1 MSEEGRLSPETIASL
16 RAELLERHPDLKGE
30 RVRLFSASGRIN
42 LLGEHTDYSDGFCL
56 PAATNRRVA
65 GAFASAPDGRPRIV
79 VHSRR
84 FASDADFCLE
94 EIPELPPGD
103 WQRYVASTAKV
114 LKAEAARRGVPL
126 AGMRA
131 VIDSDIPVGSGL
143 SSSAA
148 LELLILNAWCRLS
161 GVELSPRELALLGQ
175 KAEWEYGVQCGILDQ
190 LAIVNGRKGEVSLVD
205 CRTLDATPIKIALN
219 GFRFLI
225 GFTKERSLVASEYNA
240 RREECR
246 RAAEVLRD
254 ASGRKHIR
262 ALRDADPDLVARYAA
277 KLEAVGAR
285 EGMKLLPRAEHVV
298 NENARVH
305 RAVDALQRGD
315 VAAFGALMLETHRS
329 LAEKFEVSSPELDAM
344 VDAVLA
350 FSARSGTP
358 SWARMMG
365 GGFGGPVLIL
375 APADAAETLMERVG
389 ELYRRATMSEGRFW
403 TVEIED
409 GLQELG

>member
-1 MSEEGRLSPETIASL
+1 MSDDGGLRSDTLASL
-16 RAELLERHPDLKGE
+16 RAELLVRHPEMKRE
-30 RVRLFSASGRIN
+30 RIRFFSASGRIN

-56 PAATNRRVA
+56 PAATNRRVV
-65 GAFASAPDGRPRIV
+65 GAFAAVPAERPRIA

-84 FASDADFCLE
+84 FASDADFDLE
-94 EIPELPPGD
+94 EIPELPLGD
-103 WQRYVASTAKV
+103 WRRYVASTAKV

-126 AGMRA
+126 AGLRA

-148 LELLILNAWCRLS
+148 LELLILNASARLS
-161 GVELSPRELALLGQ
+161 GVEVSPRELAILGQ
-175 KAEWEYGVQCGILDQ
+175 KAEWEYGVKCGILDQ

-205 CRTLDATPIKIALN
+205 CRTLDATPIKIELD

-225 GFTKERSLVASEYNA
+225 GFTRERSLAASEYNA
-240 RREECR
+240 RRAECQ
-246 RAAEVLRD
+246 RAAEVLRN
-254 ASGRKHIR
+254 ASGRDDIR
-262 ALRDADPDLVARYAA
+262 ALRDADPELVARYAA
-277 KLEAVGAR
+277 ELDSAGKR
-285 EGMKLLPRAEHVV
+285 EGLKLLPRAEHVV

-305 RAVDALQRGD
+305 RAVEALQRGD

-329 LAEKFEVSSPELDAM
+329 LAAKFEVSSPELDAM

-350 FSARSGTP
+350 FSAESGTP
-358 SWARMMG
+358 AWARMMG

-375 APADAAETLMERVG
+375 APAESAEAVVEGIGER
-389 ELYRRATMSEGRFW
+389 YRRTTGSEGRFW

-409 GLQELG
+409 GLKELG